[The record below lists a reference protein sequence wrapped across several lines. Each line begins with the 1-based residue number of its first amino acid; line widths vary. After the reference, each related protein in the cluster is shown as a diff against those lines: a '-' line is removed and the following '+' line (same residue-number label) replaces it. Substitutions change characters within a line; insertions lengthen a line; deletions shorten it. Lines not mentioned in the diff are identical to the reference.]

1 MMNARYIRPLL
12 FIVVLLGIDAVIDN
26 DLDLD
31 Y

>member
-12 FIVVLLGIDAVIDN
+12 FIVVLLDIDAVIDN